1 MEAEKVAVAVVAAA
15 AADIAAVV
23 EVFMHIMGTF
33 IKRWKSTDPVAVCIY
48 TQQWTCIYDGAI
60 FWWYVR
66 YVCLEKEQKNGKFIW
81 FHAYMV
87 VALIII
93 YVVGMGIYQGVKY
106 IQKKR
111 EQARDKK
118 FREEK

>member
-1 MEAEKVAVAVVAAA
+1 
-15 AADIAAVV
+15 
-23 EVFMHIMGTF
+23 MGN
-33 IKRWKSTDPVAVCIY
+33 SS
-48 TQQWTCIYDGAI
+48 GSM
-60 FWWYVR
+60 
-66 YVCLEKEQKNGKFIW
+66 L
-81 FHAYMV
+81 YMV
-87 VALIII
+87 VALII

>member
-1 MEAEKVAVAVVAAA
+1 MEAEKVAVAVAAAA

-33 IKRWKSTDPVAVCIY
+33 IKQWKSTDPVAVCIY
-48 TQQWTCIYDGAI
+48 TQQWICIYDGAI

-66 YVCLEKEQKNGKFIW
+66 YVCLERNRKMGNSSGSML
-81 FHAYMV
+81 YMI

>member
-1 MEAEKVAVAVVAAA
+1 MEAEKVAAVAAAA

-23 EVFMHIMGTF
+23 EVFMHIVGTF

-60 FWWYVR
+60 FWWYV
-66 YVCLEKEQKNGKFIW
+66 CLERNRKMGNSSGSML
-81 FHAYMV
+81 YMV